1 MLRIVPDGLREASLA
16 LGTPEWRTV
25 TGVVL
30 PTARAGL
37 ITAAIL
43 GVARAVGETAPLIMT
58 SFGASILNL
67 NPFVAAQSSLPI
79 FTYSLI
85 RSPQQSQI
93 DRAWTGALV
102 LIVIVLVL
110 FTLARVLGRG
120 VGQPKRRLMPRR
132 KS

>member
-58 SFGASILNL
+58 SFGSSLMNL
-67 NPFVAAQSSLPI
+67 NPFVGSAGEPPALRLLADPQPAAEPD
-79 FTYSLI
+79 
-85 RSPQQSQI
+85 RSRVDGGTRP
-93 DRAWTGALV
+93 DRPRARAVHARARPRADASVKPAETAR
-102 LIVIVLVL
+102 
-110 FTLARVLGRG
+110 LAQG
-120 VGQPKRRLMPRR
+120 
-132 KS
+132 